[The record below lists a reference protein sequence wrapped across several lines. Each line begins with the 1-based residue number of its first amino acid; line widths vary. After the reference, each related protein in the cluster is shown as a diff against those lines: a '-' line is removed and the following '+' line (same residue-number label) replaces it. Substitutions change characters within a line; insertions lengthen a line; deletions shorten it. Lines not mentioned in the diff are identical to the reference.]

1 MLVAENPKYPPLVY
15 INEEL
20 NTVRCL
26 GKAVY
31 FMSAL

>member
-1 MLVAENPKYPPLVY
+1 MLVAENPKYSQLVY

>member
-1 MLVAENPKYPPLVY
+1 MLVAENPKYSPLVY